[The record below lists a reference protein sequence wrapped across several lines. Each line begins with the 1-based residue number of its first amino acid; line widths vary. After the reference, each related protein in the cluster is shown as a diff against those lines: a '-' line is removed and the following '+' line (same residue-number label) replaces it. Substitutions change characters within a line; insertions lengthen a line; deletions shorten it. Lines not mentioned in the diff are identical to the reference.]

1 MSNIGS
7 RIRELRKSEHL
18 TQKDFSSRLLVSQS
32 YLSGVENG
40 NEIPTSKLIKLICH
54 EFGVNEEW
62 LTTDQGEMYGAV
74 YENDRSALAD
84 VSNSALLKIM
94 ESLNTKSNVQYGH
107 FAFSLAAIA
116 DVLSVSSFLKE
127 DERLQYLAAVEN
139 FAVELQRAV
148 LVLISEKKRT
158 AEAQRQCEEVG
169 SALASLLDL
178 LSNLFQ

>member
-1 MSNIGS
+1 MSDVGS
-7 RIRELRKSEHL
+7 RVRELRKSERL
-18 TQKDFSSRLLVSQS
+18 TQKDFSARLLVSQS

-62 LTTDQGEMYGAV
+62 LTAGLGEMYGAV

-107 FAFSLAAIA
+107 FAYSLAAMVDILAIA
-116 DVLSVSSFLKE
+116 SLLTE
-127 DERLQYLAAVEN
+127 NERLQYLAAVED
-139 FAVELQRAV
+139 FATELQRAV
-148 LVLISEKKRT
+148 LILIEEKKRT
-158 AEAQRQCEEVG
+158 AEAKRQCEEAS
-169 SALASLLDL
+169 SALTSLFDL
-178 LSNLFQ
+178 AANLVQ